1 MPPVALSDL
10 ELSQIERYR
19 VTLLATTICGGA
31 GQGPSGDGSRG
42 TRKTGEGGSGRG
54 SRLVSR
60 LGGRNWGTVKG
71 FGKKKKNGTGQQE
84 EFKTHS
90 LLSDALPVLEDVDE
104 GAHVTYPTYKDDL
117 MLMASYGDDTG
128 VWKEELAKFLQAER
142 EEQEKVKTERMARVR
157 DWLTTT

>member
-1 MPPVALSDL
+1 M
-10 ELSQIERYR
+10 
-19 VTLLATTICGGA
+19 
-31 GQGPSGDGSRG
+31 
-42 TRKTGEGGSGRG
+42 
-54 SRLVSR
+54 
-60 LGGRNWGTVKG
+60 KG

-84 EFKTHS
+84 EFKTNS

-104 GAHVTYPTYKDDL
+104 GARVTYPTYKDDL

-142 EEQEKVKTERMARVR
+142 EEQEKVKTERMGRVR